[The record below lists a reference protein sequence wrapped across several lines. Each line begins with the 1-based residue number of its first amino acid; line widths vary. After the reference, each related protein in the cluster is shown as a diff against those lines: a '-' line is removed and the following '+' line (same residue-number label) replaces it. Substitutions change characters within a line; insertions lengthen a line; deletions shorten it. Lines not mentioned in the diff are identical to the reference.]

1 MTSANATT
9 EFNENKV
16 CLVTGANSGIGRET
30 ALGLARAG
38 ATVILVCRDRSKGEV
53 ALSEIKRASANK
65 SVVLLTADL
74 TQAADIQ
81 TLQSDVKDKFGH
93 VNVLINNAGA
103 IFGARNTTEEGI
115 ELTFATNHL
124 NYFMMSH
131 AFMKLLQTGAKESGV
146 KSRIINVASEAHRQV
161 NSETL
166 DWQCENTEF
175 KPMSVYG
182 LSKLANILFTREL
195 AQRLNPAECTVNC
208 LHPGVVRTGF
218 GANNDWGLLG
228 FLFNAARP
236 FFLSPE
242 QGAKTSLYLATH
254 DSPAECHGSYFKN
267 CKEVRPSQF
276 AFNEKMSKNLWETS
290 VRLTGM
296 GH

>member
-1 MTSANATT
+1 MTSNNATT
-9 EFNENKV
+9 NQHHDRV

-30 ALGLARAG
+30 ALGLARTG

-53 ALSEIKRASANK
+53 ALSEIKKASGNK
-65 SVVLLTADL
+65 NVVLLTADL
-74 TQAADIQ
+74 TLAPDIQ
-81 TLQSDVKDKFGH
+81 TLQSDVKDKFGYI
-93 VNVLINNAGA
+93 NVLVNNAGA
-103 IFGARNTTEEGI
+103 IFGERNTTEEGI

-131 AFMKLLQTGAKESGV
+131 MFLDLLKKGAKER
-146 KSRIINVASEAHRQV
+146 KEHSRIVNVASEAHRQV
-161 NSETL
+161 RMETF

-195 AQRLNPAECTVNC
+195 AQRLDPQECTVNC

-218 GANNDWGLLG
+218 GAKNDWGLLG
-228 FLFNAARP
+228 FMFNAARP
-236 FFLSPE
+236 FLLSPE
-242 QGAKTSLYLATH
+242 QGARTSLFLATG
-254 DSPAECHGSYFKN
+254 DSAAQAHGSYFKK
-267 CKEVRPSQF
+267 CKESKPSAF
-276 AFNEKMSKNLWETS
+276 AFNEKMSKSLWETS
-290 VRLTGM
+290 VRLTGI